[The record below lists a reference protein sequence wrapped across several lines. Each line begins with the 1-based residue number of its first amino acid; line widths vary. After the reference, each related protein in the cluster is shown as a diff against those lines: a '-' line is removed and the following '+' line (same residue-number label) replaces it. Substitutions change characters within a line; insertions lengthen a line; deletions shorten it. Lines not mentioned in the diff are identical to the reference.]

1 MKMNI
6 CKNTTALFLT
16 VLSAFSCGDLN
27 LDESIYHTKKYQFSD
42 FSQVKEV
49 MTNVYGYIESGF
61 YDFQECATDDA
72 VFAPSPDTMKTYYD
86 GSWSANNLKGDR
98 WKHYYAGI
106 RAANY
111 LLENCPE
118 DFENARWNENYKY
131 YLEQLRNYPWEAK
144 TLRAY
149 FHFELL
155 KRYNSIIIADRT
167 FTPQEVGDLFPVTYR
182 EAAEWIASEL
192 KEAAEKLP
200 DTYSGT
206 YYSEVGRVTKAFA
219 LALRSRVLLYN
230 ASPLNNTS
238 NDRKKYEAAAIA
250 ANDFIRENSKKNRF
264 ALTRTVYNKD
274 NSQDVIFCLREGSS
288 NTFERNNFPV
298 GFEGANGGMCPT
310 LNLVEAFDMLDGTPF
325 DYSRDRD
332 ALLDPSKRDPRLA
345 RSILSNGDQFKGMAI
360 ETFRGGANGKP
371 KENASPTSFYLRK
384 FLQEQT
390 SLTIGRETSSTHVY
404 PIIRIQEVYLNY
416 AEALF
421 EATGQPG
428 FKGTLSG
435 TSFTMSPVEAV
446 NAVRKVYGMPELPS
460 GIDAETFRTR
470 LRNER
475 RVELC
480 FEGHRFWDIR
490 RWKIGECVKSIY
502 GLDIVRDNDGSCNF
516 DKVVVQNR
524 KWEEKMNFF
533 PIPNSEIYKNP
544 NLNQNNGWN

>member
-1 MKMNI
+1 MMKIYKNI
-6 CKNTTALFLT
+6 IAL
-16 VLSAFSCGDLN
+16 VLIAPAILSCADLN
-27 LDESIYHTKKYQFSD
+27 LDESMYHTKKYQFSD

-111 LLENCPE
+111 LLENCPD

-131 YLEQLRNYPWEAK
+131 FLEQLRNYPWEAK
-144 TLRAY
+144 VLRAY

-155 KRYNSIIIADRT
+155 KRYNHIIIADRT
-167 FTPQEVGDLFPVTYR
+167 FTPEEVRDLVPVSYQ
-182 EAAEWIASEL
+182 EAATWIAAEL

-200 DTYSGT
+200 ETYSGT
-206 YYSEVGRVTKAFA
+206 YYSEVGRVTKGFA

-250 ANDFIRENSKKNRF
+250 ANEFILDNSKKNRF
-264 ALTRTVYNKD
+264 ALTKTVYNKD

-298 GFEGANGGMCPT
+298 GYEGGNSGMCPT
-310 LNLVEAFDMLDGTPF
+310 LNLVGAFDMLDGTPF
-325 DYSRDRD
+325 DYERDKD
-332 ALLDPSKRDPRLA
+332 ALLDPSRRDPRLA
-345 RSILSNGDQFKGMAI
+345 RSILSNGDMFKGAAI
-360 ETFRGGANGKP
+360 ETFRGGANGQP

-390 SLTIGRETSSTHVY
+390 SLTTGRETSSTHVY

-421 EATGQPG
+421 EATGQPT
-428 FKGTLSG
+428 FKGSLSG
-435 TSFTMSPVEAV
+435 TNFAMSPVEAV
-446 NAVRKVYGMPELPS
+446 NAVRKVYGMPELPA
-460 GIDAETFRTR
+460 GINADTFRER

-502 GLDIVRDNDGSCNF
+502 GLDIVKDGDNGYII
-516 DKVVVQNR
+516 DKTLVQTR
-524 KWEEKMNFF
+524 KWDEKMNFF
-533 PIPNSEIYKNP
+533 PIANSEIFKNQ
-544 NLNQNNGWN
+544 NLIQNNGWD

>member
-1 MKMNI
+1 MMKIYKNI
-6 CKNTTALFLT
+6 IAL
-16 VLSAFSCGDLN
+16 VLIAPAILSCADLN
-27 LDESIYHTKKYQFSD
+27 LDESMYHTKKYQFSD

-111 LLENCPE
+111 LLENCPD

-131 YLEQLRNYPWEAK
+131 FLEQLRNYPWEAK
-144 TLRAY
+144 VLRAY

-155 KRYNSIIIADRT
+155 KRYNHIIIADRT
-167 FTPQEVGDLFPVTYR
+167 FTPEEVRDLVPVSYQ
-182 EAAEWIASEL
+182 EAATWIASEL

-200 DTYSGT
+200 ETYSGT
-206 YYSEVGRVTKAFA
+206 YYSEVGRVTKGFA

-250 ANDFIRENSKKNRF
+250 ANDFIMDNSKKNRF
-264 ALTRTVYNKD
+264 ALTKTVYNKD

-298 GFEGANGGMCPT
+298 GYEGGNSGMCPT
-310 LNLVEAFDMLDGTPF
+310 LNLVGAFDMLDGTPF
-325 DYSRDRD
+325 DYERDKD
-332 ALLDPSKRDPRLA
+332 ALLDPSRRDPRLA
-345 RSILSNGDQFKGMAI
+345 RSILSNGDMFKGAAI
-360 ETFRGGANGKP
+360 ETFRGGANGQP

-390 SLTIGRETSSTHVY
+390 SLTTGRETSTTHVY
-404 PIIRIQEVYLNY
+404 PVIRIQEVYLNY

-421 EATGQPG
+421 EATGQPI
-428 FKGTLSG
+428 FKGSLSG
-435 TSFTMSPVEAV
+435 TNFAMSPVEAV
-446 NAVRKVYGMPELPS
+446 NAVRKVYGMPELPA
-460 GIDAETFRTR
+460 GINADTFRER

-502 GLDIVRDNDGSCNF
+502 GLDIVKDGDNGYII
-516 DKVVVQNR
+516 DKTLVQTR
-524 KWEEKMNFF
+524 KWDEKMNFF
-533 PIPNSEIYKNP
+533 PIANSEIFKNQ
-544 NLNQNNGWN
+544 NLIQNNGWD